1 MYTIKELCEKS
12 GLSRST
18 ILYYDSI
25 NLLTPDTRSQSNYR
39 IYSDNSLKALER
51 ICTYR
56 EAGVP
61 LSEISKILNTGGNM
75 EKDIL
80 ERTLEVLNNEA
91 KKIRMKQEFI
101 IKLLEGGES
110 IMDATK
116 GINRDLLVGAFK
128 SAGVTDD
135 VLDKIHVPLEKASP
149 ESHQSFLE
157 MLGFSEEEIKYIRG
171 NAQR

>member
-25 NLLTPDTRSQSNYR
+25 NLLRPDARSESNYR
-39 IYSDNSLKALER
+39 IYSDNSMKILER

-61 LSEISKILNTGGNM
+61 LGEISKILDTGENI
-75 EKDIL
+75 ERDIL

-91 KKIRMKQEFI
+91 KKIRMKQELI
-101 IKLLEGGES
+101 VRLLEGGES
-110 IMDATK
+110 IMDAMK
-116 GINRDLLVGAFK
+116 GINRDIIVGALK

-135 VLDKIHVPLEKASP
+135 GMHKIHAHLEKESP
-149 ESHQSFLE
+149 ESHQAFLE
-157 MLGFSEEEIKYIRG
+157 ILGLTEEEIKYIRG
-171 NAQR
+171 NAKK